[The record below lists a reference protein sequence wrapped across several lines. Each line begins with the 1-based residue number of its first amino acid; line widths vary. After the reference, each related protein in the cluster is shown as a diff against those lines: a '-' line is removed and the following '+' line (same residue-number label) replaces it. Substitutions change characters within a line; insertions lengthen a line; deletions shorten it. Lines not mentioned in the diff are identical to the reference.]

1 MIAPF
6 NIVILAAGRGA
17 RMKSDLP
24 KVLQPLGGRPMLTHL
39 LDAARKVE
47 PLQICVI
54 YGYAGDQVRQLT
66 ATEDI
71 TWILQAE
78 QRGTGHA
85 LMQALPH
92 LASSGVTLI
101 LYGDVPLV
109 TQDTMRNLTALA
121 VRDCVALLTAKLDN
135 PAGYGRIVRDDTG
148 AVTRIV
154 EENDADAA
162 IRAINEVNTGLM
174 ALPTQR
180 LSDWLGRLRN
190 DNSQGE
196 YYLTDII
203 AMAVADG
210 VEIQTSR
217 PAHAWETVGVNDKTQ
232 LAELE
237 RQFQQ
242 NIARDLMAQGVT
254 LLDPARLD
262 VRGSLQCGRDV
273 SIDVGCVFEGDVVL
287 GDNVQV
293 GAYCVLSDA
302 NIGAGSRIA
311 PFSHLAGATVGRNNR
326 IGPFARLRPGAELA
340 ADVHIGNFV
349 EVKNSRVDT
358 GSKINHLS
366 YVGDSTV
373 GKQVNIGAGTITC
386 NYDGVNKHRTVI
398 EDDVFIGSDTQ
409 LIAPV
414 TVGKGATIGAGST
427 ITKNVSAGMLTLSR
441 SAQTTVSGWLRPINK
456 TRE

>member
-1 MIAPF
+1 MITPF

-24 KVLQPLGGRPMLTHL
+24 KVLQPLGGKPMLTHL
-39 LDAARKVE
+39 LQAVRGVE
-47 PLQICVI
+47 PLQICVV
-54 YGYAGDQVRQLT
+54 YGYAGDRVRQTL
-66 ATEDI
+66 AAEDV
-71 TWILQAE
+71 TWVLQAE

-85 LMQALPH
+85 VMQALPH

-121 VRDCVALLTAKLDN
+121 VQDCVALLTAN
-135 PAGYGRIVRDDTG
+135 PDDPTGYGRIVRNDSG

-154 EENDADAA
+154 EESDADTAT
-162 IRAINEVNTGLM
+162 RAINEINTGLM

-180 LSDWLGRLRN
+180 LADWLGRLRN

-210 VEIQTSR
+210 VAIQTSQ
-217 PAHAWETVGVNDKTQ
+217 PAHSWETAGVNDKIQ
-232 LAELE
+232 LAGLE
-237 RQFQQ
+237 RQLQQ
-242 NIARDLMAQGVT
+242 NIARNLMAQGVT
-254 LLDPARLD
+254 VLDPSRLD

-293 GAYCVLSDA
+293 GAYCVLTDA

-311 PFSHLAGATVGRNNR
+311 PFSHLAGATVGENNR
-326 IGPFARLRPGAELA
+326 IGPYARLRPGTELA
-340 ADVHIGNFV
+340 AEVHIGNFV
-349 EVKNSRVDT
+349 EIKNSHVDT

-373 GKQVNIGAGTITC
+373 GKKVNIGAGTITC

-427 ITKNVSAGMLTLSR
+427 ITKNVSGGTLTLSR
-441 SAQTTVSGWLRPINK
+441 SAQTTVPGWQRPNK
-456 TRE
+456 TKE

>member
-6 NIVILAAGRGA
+6 NVVVLAAGRGQ
-17 RMKSDLP
+17 RMKSELP
-24 KVLQPLGGRPMLTHL
+24 KVLQPLGGRPMLVHL
-39 LDAARKVE
+39 LEAARTVE

-54 YGYAGDQVRQLT
+54 YGYAGDQVRLALAEEDLT
-66 ATEDI
+66 
-71 TWILQAE
+71 WVLQAE

-92 LASSGVTLI
+92 LAPSGVTLI

-109 TQDTMRNLTALA
+109 TAETMQNLTALA
-121 VRDCVALLTAKLDN
+121 VQDCVALLTTTLAD
-135 PAGYGRIVRDDTG
+135 PSGYGRIVRNEAG
-148 AVTRIV
+148 NVTRIV
-154 EENDADAA
+154 EDKDADAA
-162 IRAINEVNTGLM
+162 IRSINEINTGLM

-203 AMAVADG
+203 ALAVEDG
-210 VEIQTSR
+210 VEIQTSQ
-217 PAHAWETVGVNDKTQ
+217 PMHSWETLGVNDKIQ
-232 LAELE
+232 LAGLE
-237 RQFQQ
+237 RQLQQ
-242 NIARDLMAQGVT
+242 NIARNLMAQGVT

-262 VRGSLQCGRDV
+262 VRGNLQCGRDV

-293 GAYCVLSDA
+293 GAYCVLSET
-302 NIGAGSRIA
+302 NIGAGTRIA
-311 PFSHLAGATVGRNNR
+311 PFSHLVGATVGQNTR
-326 IGPFARLRPGAELA
+326 IGPFARLRPGTELA

-349 EVKNSRVDT
+349 EVKNSQVDT

-409 LIAPV
+409 LIAPI

-441 SAQTTVSGWLRPINK
+441 SAQTTVPGWQRPDNK
-456 TRE
+456 IKE

>member
-24 KVLQPLGGRPMLTHL
+24 KVLQPLGGRPMLMHL

-47 PLQICVI
+47 PLQVCVI
-54 YGYAGDQVRQLT
+54 YGYAGDQVRQLP

-71 TWILQAE
+71 TWVLQAE

-92 LASSGVTLI
+92 LASSDVTLI

-121 VRDCVALLTAKLDN
+121 VRDCVAVLTAKLDN
-135 PAGYGRIVRDDTG
+135 PTGYGRIVRDDTG
-148 AVTRIV
+148 AVIRIV

-242 NIARDLMAQGVT
+242 NIARNLMAQGVT

-293 GAYCVLSDA
+293 GAYCVVSDA

-311 PFSHLAGATVGRNNR
+311 PFSHLAGATMGRNNR

-441 SAQTTVSGWLRPINK
+441 SAQTTVFGWQRPINK

>member
-1 MIAPF
+1 MITPF

-24 KVLQPLGGRPMLTHL
+24 KVLQPLGGRPMLAHL
-39 LDAARKVE
+39 LEAVRKIE
-47 PLQICVI
+47 PLQICVV
-54 YGYAGDQVRQLT
+54 YGYGGDQVRQVL
-66 ATEDI
+66 AAEDV
-71 TWILQAE
+71 TWVLQAE

-85 LMQALPH
+85 VMQALPH

-121 VRDCVALLTAKLDN
+121 VQDCVALLTAN
-135 PAGYGRIVRDDTG
+135 PDDPTGYGRIVRNDAG

-154 EENDADAA
+154 EENDADTAT
-162 IRAINEVNTGLM
+162 RAINEINTGLM

-180 LSDWLGRLRN
+180 LADWLGRLRN

-210 VEIQTSR
+210 VAIQTSQ
-217 PAHAWETVGVNDKTQ
+217 PAHTSETAGVNDKIQ
-232 LAELE
+232 LAGLE
-237 RQFQQ
+237 RQLQHD
-242 NIARDLMAQGVT
+242 IARNLMAQGVT
-254 LLDPARLD
+254 VLDPSRLD

-293 GAYCVLSDA
+293 GAYCVLTDA

-311 PFSHLAGATVGRNNR
+311 PFSHLAGATVGQNNR
-326 IGPFARLRPGAELA
+326 IGPYARLRPGTELA
-340 ADVHIGNFV
+340 AEVHIGNFV
-349 EVKNSRVDT
+349 EIKNSHVDT

-427 ITKNVSAGMLTLSR
+427 ITRNVSGGMLTLSR
-441 SAQTTVSGWLRPINK
+441 SAQTTVSGWQRPNNK
-456 TRE
+456 IKE